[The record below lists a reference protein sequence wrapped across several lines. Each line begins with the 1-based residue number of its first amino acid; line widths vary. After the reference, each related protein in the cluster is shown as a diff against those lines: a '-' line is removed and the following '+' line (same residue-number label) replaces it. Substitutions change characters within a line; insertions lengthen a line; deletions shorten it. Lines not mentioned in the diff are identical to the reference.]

1 MQISNFE
8 FKFLCECVEHKL
20 QSIINFRTCMQEE
33 EWQLLSE
40 NFEDT
45 KIDEIDDES
54 FKSAEAL
61 LIKLTNPED
70 PVKLI
75 DFLKENNIDDIMVW
89 LEKHRIVL
97 KNSEDAWKHLDQPSE
112 LGETHQFYKY
122 GVSII
127 AMSLCEVRFSC

>member
-1 MQISNFE
+1 MPKEAKETLKTIVDDTYQ
-8 FKFLCECVEHKL
+8 
-20 QSIINFRTCMQEE
+20 QQRM
-33 EWQLLSE
+33 QLLSE

-127 AMSLCEVRFSC
+127 AMSLCELGFHAKNLL